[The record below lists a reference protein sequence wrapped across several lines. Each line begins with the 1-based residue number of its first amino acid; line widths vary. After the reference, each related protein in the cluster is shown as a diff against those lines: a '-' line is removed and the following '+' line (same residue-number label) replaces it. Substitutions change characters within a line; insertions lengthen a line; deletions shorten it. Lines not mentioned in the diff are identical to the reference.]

1 MNEAAVAEL
10 AEAWRKVSLLYVDE
24 SVLAQM
30 RAALETHDLG
40 GAMRALPSLEQARE
54 KARQLVMVLA
64 DKLREVYRDTTEAE
78 RSRISAMM
86 RAARL
91 DKAAK
96 KPQAKIPQ
104 GEALKPTQ
112 GRSTENP
119 MSQVPHTERWLLQEA
134 AELVV
139 DITEEQK
146 QNLRRVLAARYDPTL
161 RPDVIVRD
169 VKLVVGLTD
178 RETEWV
184 LSRRDKLEEKGLS
197 PREIENETKRYA
209 AELHQL
215 RGERIARTEAVFVET
230 EAKETAW
237 TQARAEGELPPDIS
251 KEWVSSRNACDEC
264 LAMDGQ
270 VVGVGEMFS
279 TPEGPLKGPP
289 YHPHCECGVE
299 LSFAERRKQE

>member
-1 MNEAAVAEL
+1 MNERVVAEL
-10 AEAWRKVSLLYVDE
+10 AEAWRKVALLYVDDA
-24 SVLAQM
+24 VLANM

-40 GAMRALPSLEQARE
+40 GAMRALPNLEQARD
-54 KARQLVMVLA
+54 KARTLVMVLA
-64 DKLREVYRDTTEAE
+64 DKLREVYRDTTELE

-86 RAARL
+86 RAARV

-104 GEALKPTQ
+104 GEALNPSQ
-112 GRSTENP
+112 GRSTDNP

-134 AELVV
+134 AEMVV

-146 QNLRRVLAARYDPTL
+146 QNLRRVLATRYDPTL
-161 RPDVIVRD
+161 RPDVIVND
-169 VKLVVGLTD
+169 VKMVVGLTD

-184 LSRRDKLEEKGLS
+184 FNRQAALVEDGLS
-197 PREIENETKRYA
+197 AREVANETKRYA

-230 EAKETAW
+230 EAKQTAW
-237 TQARAEGELPPDIS
+237 TQARAEGELPQDIG
-251 KEWVSSRNACDEC
+251 KEWVSSNNACEEC
-264 LAMDGQ
+264 LDMNGQ
-270 VVGVGEMFS
+270 VVGVGEMFQ
-279 TPEGPLKGPP
+279 TPEGPLTGPP

-299 LSFAERRKQE
+299 LSFSERRNRE